1 MQNFLL
7 VAITCF
13 KVMNR
18 YHVFR
23 RRGNDIIKLIK
34 IRCHDLLR
42 HGHDLICHSH
52 AVGTN
57 LKLVLLALGNGVL
70 LHFSLSVKA
79 APHACVIRTNPS

>member
-1 MQNFLL
+1 MQIFLL

-23 RRGNDIIKLIK
+23 SRGNDIIKLIK

-42 HGHDLICHSH
+42 HGHDLLCHSH
-52 AVGTN
+52 AVGTK
-57 LKLVLLALGNGVL
+57 LKWVLLTLGNGNL
-70 LHFSLSVKA
+70 
-79 APHACVIRTNPS
+79 TN